1 MEYIERNGRCIDER
15 WGYPGEMGSVLQ
27 LADEWR
33 EPESG
38 DRGEGTEPRTDNT
51 HQRGR
56 EGAQGHEEWQGGGQR
71 RDPSRGME
79 VPWMVWSRHSLQAV
93 QQHNDHR
100 DHTISL
106 EGQRTSTHLQGK
118 GRHPIVQELQRDQ
131 APDAHLQDMGAS
143 TG

>member
-1 MEYIERNGRCIDER
+1 M
-15 WGYPGEMGSVLQ
+15 
-27 LADEWR
+27 
-33 EPESG
+33 
-38 DRGEGTEPRTDNT
+38 TDST

-56 EGAQGHEEWQGGGQR
+56 DGEGAQGHEEWQGGGQR
-71 RDPSRGME
+71 RDPSRCME
-79 VPWMVWSRHSLQAV
+79 VSGMVWCRHSLQAV
-93 QQHNDHR
+93 QQHNDHG

-118 GRHPIVQELQRDQ
+118 GRHPRVQELQRDQ